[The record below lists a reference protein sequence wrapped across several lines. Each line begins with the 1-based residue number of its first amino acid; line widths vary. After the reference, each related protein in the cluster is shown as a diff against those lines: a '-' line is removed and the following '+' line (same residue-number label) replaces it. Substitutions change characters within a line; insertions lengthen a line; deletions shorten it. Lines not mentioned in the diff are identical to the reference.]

1 MHGLHVIGCHA
12 TESNPNLDSLAVQ
25 KAGGSNVS
33 EDPSSSNQ
41 PASDAAALL
50 AQALQS
56 STSGLPSLAHHP
68 TLPPIFVHYYHWHC
82 NVLDKH
88 LRTCYLIPRLRHNLA

>member
-1 MHGLHVIGCHA
+1 MHSLHVIDSHVCHV
-12 TESNPNLDSLAVQ
+12 TKSNPNLDSLAVQ
-25 KAGGSNVS
+25 KASGSNVS

-68 TLPPIFVHYYHWHC
+68 TLQPSSCTYIIGIA
-82 NVLDKH
+82 KH
-88 LRTCYLIPRLRHNLA
+88 SA